1 MNEDSIRMFI
11 IMEVNGKRIVVTGAA
26 SGIGKSMSKIFI
38 EAGAKSVVLSDIN
51 EEALQNSAT
60 EINSPYILTNVS
72 KEKEII
78 NLIDQSNTLMG
89 GIDIFCSNAGIGG
102 ESGLLNTSE
111 ADWQNIWDINVMSHI
126 FAAKHVIPQMLEQK
140 GGYLVNTASA
150 AGLLTQIGAAGYS
163 VTKAAAVSFAEWLKI
178 TYGEKGIGVS
188 CLCPQ
193 GVRTQMVE
201 DAHDIVGSLVGM
213 DGIMEPDDVAREVV
227 RAIEKDQFLIAPH
240 SQVLDYIKMKTAD
253 YERWI
258 TGMQSLQKK
267 LLDNFPEAEDMFK
280 S

>member
-11 IMEVNGKRIVVTGAA
+11 IMEVSGKRIVVTGAA
-26 SGIGKSMSKIFI
+26 FGIGKSMSKIFLD
-38 EAGAKSVVLSDIN
+38 AGAKSIVMADIN
-51 EEALQNSAT
+51 NKALQISAE
-60 EINSPYILTNVS
+60 EINSSCVLADVS
-72 KEKEII
+72 KEEDII
-78 NLIDQSNTLMG
+78 NLIDQSNALMG

-102 ESGLLNTSE
+102 ESGLLNTSDE
-111 ADWQNIWDINVMSHI
+111 DWQKIWDINVMSHI
-126 FAAKHVIPQMLEQK
+126 YAAKHVIPQMLEQK
-140 GGYLVNTASA
+140 HGYLINTASA

-193 GVRTQMVE
+193 GVRTSMVE

-227 RAIEKDQFLIAPH
+227 MAVKEGQFLITPH
-240 SQVLDYIKMKTAD
+240 VQVLDYIKMKTAD
-253 YERWI
+253 YDRWI
-258 TGMQSLQKK
+258 AGMQSLQKQ
-267 LLDNFPEAEDMFK
+267 LLDNFPDAEDMFK
-280 S
+280 

>member
-26 SGIGKSMSKIFI
+26 FGIGKSMSRIFI
-38 EAGAKSVVLSDIN
+38 EAGAKSVVMADIN
-51 EEALQNSAT
+51 EEALHHSST
-60 EINSPYILTNVS
+60 EINSPCILTDVS

-78 NLIDQSNTLMG
+78 SLIDQSNTLMG

-111 ADWQNIWDINVMSHI
+111 ADWQKIWDINVMSHI

-178 TYGEKGIGVS
+178 TYGEKDIGVS

-193 GVRTQMVE
+193 GVRTKMVE
-201 DAHDIVGSLVGM
+201 DAHDLVGSLVGM

-227 RAIEKDQFLIAPH
+227 LAVEKDQFLITPH
-240 SQVLDYIKMKTAD
+240 TQVLDYIKMKTAD
-253 YERWI
+253 YDRWI
-258 TGMQSLQKK
+258 SGMQSLQKQ
-267 LLDNFPEAEDMFK
+267 LLDNFPDADDMFK
-280 S
+280 